1 MPLGL
6 WLLGWL
12 YLGARAV
19 PPGWLLLHA
28 HLQIFGFFGT
38 LIMGVAQHLLPRFTG
53 RPVER
58 SRLLLL
64 ILVLQA
70 GGLAL
75 RIVGTAGDLG
85 GATLL
90 ASLVQTVAFLLFG
103 GWVWGMLDPPPVA
116 FLRWH
121 LTASS
126 LWLGC
131 ACALEVWLRAAALA
145 SGLPLPTA
153 AGLRVVHVMGL
164 FGGVLGWVLGVLL
177 RAGPMFLPR
186 WRAPMRP
193 ARALPWLLALGI
205 GIAASGETGD
215 WSAERAATL
224 ARLGELV
231 ILAGG
236 AGLMLLGGV
245 LTRARD
251 ALPMVARSPVESR
264 IFRVAMLSGGGAV
277 VGSAVTVGMAWGGLE
292 TRVLADVVR
301 HLVTVG
307 VLTSVVVA
315 MIFRLIPVLEGRAVR
330 WPRLRQVALWSL
342 AVGIVLRSAE
352 VLVSLGW
359 SSLAWWIPLSG
370 ILVWIAVACA
380 GSNLAAAIG
389 TPGRPAVPPR

>member
-1 MPLGL
+1 
-6 WLLGWL
+6 
-12 YLGARAV
+12 
-19 PPGWLLLHA
+19 
-28 HLQIFGFFGT
+28 
-38 LIMGVAQHLLPRFTG
+38 MGVAQHLLPRFTG

-58 SRLLLL
+58 SRLLVL
-64 ILVLQA
+64 ILGLQA

-85 GATLL
+85 GAILL
-90 ASLVQTVAFLLFG
+90 ASLVQTAAFLLFG
-103 GWVWGMLDPPPVA
+103 GWVWGMLDPPRLA

-126 LWLGC
+126 LWLGG
-131 ACALEVWLRAAALA
+131 ACALEVWLRGSALA
-145 SGLPLPTA
+145 SGLPLPTT

-177 RAGPMFLPR
+177 RAGPMFLAR

-205 GIAASGETGD
+205 GIAASGETGG
-215 WSAERAATL
+215 SGAETAAAL

-245 LTRARD
+245 LTRARE
-251 ALPMVARSPVESR
+251 ALPMAARSPVESR
-264 IFRVAMLSGGGAV
+264 IFRMAMLSGGGAV
-277 VGSAVTVGMAWGGLE
+277 VGSAVTVGMAWAGLE
-292 TRVLADVVR
+292 TRVLADVV
-301 HLVTVG
+301 
-307 VLTSVVVA
+307 VA
-315 MIFRLIPVLEGRAVR
+315 MVFRLIPVLEGRAVR

-342 AVGIVLRSAE
+342 AAGIILRSAE

-359 SSLAWWIPLSG
+359 SSLASWIPLSG

-380 GSNLAAAIG
+380 GANLAAAIG
-389 TPGRPAVPPR
+389 TPGGPAVPPR